1 MMYQEYMTRI
11 STLLIIALAS
21 IAATAGEAS
30 TSDRTA
36 QVVATQAARFQAML
50 NADVATINDILADDL
65 VYAHTT
71 GKIVTKASLVE
82 NIGSGAVDYQKMEL
96 TDSNVRIFGDVAVIT
111 GSANMQV
118 NVGDRINRLSI
129 RFIEVYVAK
138 DSHWQLVSWQSTR
151 VP

>member
-1 MMYQEYMTRI
+1 MTRI

-82 NIGSGAVDYQKMEL
+82 NIGSGAV
-96 TDSNVRIFGDVAVIT
+96 AVIT